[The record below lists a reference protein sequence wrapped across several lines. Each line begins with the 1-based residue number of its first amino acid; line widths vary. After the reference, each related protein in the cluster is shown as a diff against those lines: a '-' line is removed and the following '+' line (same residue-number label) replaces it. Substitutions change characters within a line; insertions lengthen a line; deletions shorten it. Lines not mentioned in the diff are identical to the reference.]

1 MKERCPHKDETKYK
15 RYAFISYS
23 HKDAKE
29 AKWLHKRLEYY
40 KLPSDIYN
48 EYDEKN
54 RYLRPIFRDK
64 EDIGTGILKSELRKE
79 LEVSE
84 YLIVICS
91 PNSAQSTY
99 VSQEAQVFIELG
111 RINHIIPYNN
121 WVLEAQESY
130 NRRSNS
136 LYYMEKGI
144 PYALKLITKF
154 DIEKYK
160 NIVSDFYSSLANV
173 ASHDDDSD
181 KSLKVLQYANKSLEL
196 NANNIEAYETLATYF
211 YYNGGIEK
219 NKKIKEIITKV
230 EKIAPNYKNSKDNI
244 LYQLLDNE
252 SIKLINRH

>member
-1 MKERCPHKDETKYK
+1 M
-15 RYAFISYS
+15 
-23 HKDAKE
+23 
-29 AKWLHKRLEYY
+29 
-40 KLPSDIYN
+40 
-48 EYDEKN
+48 
-54 RYLRPIFRDK
+54 
-64 EDIGTGILKSELRKE
+64 
-79 LEVSE
+79 
-84 YLIVICS
+84 
-91 PNSAQSTY
+91 
-99 VSQEAQVFIELG
+99 
-111 RINHIIPYNN
+111 RINTYIEEYKSTNSSNHDDMVEICLKLRDYYNNTADYLNTEASVYNAFYNN
-121 WVLEAQESY
+121 WVLGAQESY
-130 NRRSNS
+130 NSSSYS

-173 ASHDDDSD
+173 ASRDDDSD

-252 SIKLINRH
+252 SIKLIK